1 MGGSKVFLEEM
12 LSPEISPSCPLLP
25 TVSQPSPENLSPLFP
40 KLSKRW
46 NSVALP
52 SVFPK
57 SKIKRDIVEVC
68 PEGVLHLVQGGRG
81 RGLPLS
87 FVVTQERKDGE
98 VDAWVG
104 RVTLLTL
111 RTGDESKGEGNIL
124 KETKAVSVI
133 LWVWDP
139 GPSILESHIQRRDQ
153 PRRPAN
159 TPLTLG
165 TTVNHSASTRHLYC
179 DGLLK
184 YLPKGSCGHKAINI
198 SQRLGDIIP
207 DSLPSVPRLMKSLQQ
222 GTSPGRAGWA
232 APNVF
237 DLLLWGFSLSLWG
250 WGAGVNSFHLEKV
263 YLPPWLTYFRVSGGR
278 AMMLWK

>member
-1 MGGSKVFLEEM
+1 MG
-12 LSPEISPSCPLLP
+12 
-25 TVSQPSPENLSPLFP
+25 
-40 KLSKRW
+40 RW
-46 NSVALP
+46 TLGWG
-52 SVFPK
+52 
-57 SKIKRDIVEVC
+57 EWLC
-68 PEGVLHLVQGGRG
+68 WHWGQGMKARG
-81 RGLPLS
+81 
-87 FVVTQERKDGE
+87 
-98 VDAWVG
+98 
-104 RVTLLTL
+104 
-111 RTGDESKGEGNIL
+111 
-124 KETKAVSVI
+124 KETSWEREKQAPWYRGFGI
-133 LWVWDP
+133 RDP
-139 GPSILESHIQRRDQ
+139 ASWKVTSRDQ

-184 YLPKGSCGHKAINI
+184 YLPKGSCGHEAINI

-278 AMMLWK
+278 TMMLCK